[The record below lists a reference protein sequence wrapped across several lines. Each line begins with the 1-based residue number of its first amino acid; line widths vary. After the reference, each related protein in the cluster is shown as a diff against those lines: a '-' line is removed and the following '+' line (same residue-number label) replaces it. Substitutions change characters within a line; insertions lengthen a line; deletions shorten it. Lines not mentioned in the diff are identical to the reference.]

1 VLAYQKKNIEFN
13 KTFISPWVQLGNIFQ
28 QPDSAQKTLQALQ
41 RAAEL
46 GPENAQNWA
55 DLGDAFFKM
64 GSYEEAVD
72 AYGKTIKLD
81 PSAAWPK
88 SNLALTLATQGKY
101 QEATQ
106 LYRES
111 LEGLL
116 DDRDKAVTWNHLGNA
131 YRKLGD
137 FENAVAAFLRADELN
152 TKTSSYRDPMIE
164 SIEPDS
170 VEEYP
175 QGIPDPVADH
185 VMQDS
190 KSAAN
195 ELAVKAK
202 EEPKDMQS
210 SSTNFPFDSED
221 QLEFVAI
228 SSDSEKSMYLEEG
241 METGILN
248 TTDSGLEPNLAMK
261 MESRQ
266 NMSMEG
272 IVHPDTS
279 GASLNEFLHQDL
291 VSNPKALEEIAPDG
305 AGFEYSME
313 PASQKAETE
322 INLEK
327 MDKSGTELYPV
338 DFMEQ
343 SESKEPATNEQ
354 MINEIAYEEY
364 LKDFVE
370 PTRIIRDEPTE
381 LSPKSK
387 PISETR
393 ASNDVKIQFDTQ
405 NANVWNEL
413 GNVYFNSGAY
423 DDAIVAY
430 RQAIELDPQFAWA
443 YSNLALTYVQKG
455 RFDEAILLY
464 KHSIELFK
472 NDKDKAITWNRLGN
486 LYRRQQDYDNAIA
499 AYQKADELD
508 PDNISLSL
516 RSRFSLLGN
525 LLEEEPAYIS

>member
-1 VLAYQKKNIEFN
+1 MEAKMSNYEFWNDLGAIFEAVLAYQKKNIEFN

-279 GASLNEFLHQDL
+279 GASLNEFLH
-291 VSNPKALEEIAPDG
+291 
-305 AGFEYSME
+305 
-313 PASQKAETE
+313 
-322 INLEK
+322 
-327 MDKSGTELYPV
+327 
-338 DFMEQ
+338 
-343 SESKEPATNEQ
+343 
-354 MINEIAYEEY
+354 
-364 LKDFVE
+364 
-370 PTRIIRDEPTE
+370 RI
-381 LSPKSK
+381 
-387 PISETR
+387 
-393 ASNDVKIQFDTQ
+393 
-405 NANVWNEL
+405 
-413 GNVYFNSGAY
+413 
-423 DDAIVAY
+423 
-430 RQAIELDPQFAWA
+430 
-443 YSNLALTYVQKG
+443 
-455 RFDEAILLY
+455 
-464 KHSIELFK
+464 
-472 NDKDKAITWNRLGN
+472 
-486 LYRRQQDYDNAIA
+486 
-499 AYQKADELD
+499 
-508 PDNISLSL
+508 
-516 RSRFSLLGN
+516 
-525 LLEEEPAYIS
+525 